1 MTAPD
6 AVSKAPYQ
14 KIGGFCFMQKSIINV
29 TYDKPFKK
37 NDELIELLES
47 RNVIITDKE
56 FAKKCISDISYYSLI
71 NGYKNLFPY
80 DQDNKFK
87 IPIEFYEFYNL
98 YRFDT
103 MINNVMFKYIIA
115 IEKSLKSKL
124 SYIISEKYGV
134 FTDLG
139 DYTNNNP
146 DDYLCRKHY
155 RNNNQTQSIL
165 KKIKTEISKTK
176 NESVNHYKEN
186 HNHIPCWILVNGI
199 PFGLTIKWYEI
210 LKPSEKDIICN
221 QFISTTEIT
230 IQDKK
235 EFFKKSLDILR
246 KYRNN
251 IAHGNKIFNNTI
263 SEELPKK
270 SVLLL
275 SNNLITKIDY
285 KHGIGRND
293 IFAVIIIICMFI
305 DEVSKNIF
313 LNEVINIFSLFD
325 TVTFSQD
332 KSLLQMLKLP
342 TDFLERLKK
351 LLN

>member
-29 TYDKPFKK
+29 TYDKPFKT

-139 DYTNNNP
+139 DYT
-146 DDYLCRKHY
+146 
-155 RNNNQTQSIL
+155 NNNQTQSIL

-270 SVLLL
+270 SVLL